1 MEAVVPPG
9 PDEKTAMNHINARW
23 FGLVLAIPLF
33 AAGCA
38 HRGDRTTGPVEAAD
52 AHPHAMHGDHAMHG
66 SKGPHDAHAA
76 HDAHEP
82 SAAIPTDR
90 WPADAP
96 LVRGMSRIRTA
107 TDALVHASHGHLD
120 AAQVRALAA
129 ELKSAVETMFVECRL
144 EPAPDAALHPLL
156 ARVLAASQALSEGNF
171 DAEALAELRAVL
183 ARYAE
188 LFEDT
193 SADQIDSA

>member
-1 MEAVVPPG
+1 
-9 PDEKTAMNHINARW
+9 MNRTNARW
-23 FGLVLAIPLF
+23 LALALAIPLL

-38 HRGDRTTGPVEAAD
+38 HRGDRSTGAVAGVD
-52 AHPHAMHGDHAMHG
+52 AHPQAGPTGHTAHAMHGAQG
-66 SKGPHDAHAA
+66 S

-82 SAAIPTDR
+82 SAAATAGR

-96 LVRGMSRIRTA
+96 LVRGMSRIRVVSDSLA
-107 TDALVHASHGHLD
+107 HASHGHLD
-120 AAQVRALAA
+120 AAQVQALAA

-156 ARVLAASQALSEGNF
+156 ARVLAASQALSQGRF
-171 DAEALAELRAVL
+171 DAGALAELRAVL
-183 ARYAE
+183 ASYAE
-188 LFEDT
+188 LFEET